1 MVHGPRYLAA
11 SIPVTTYALHI
22 YLNICTFTSPLPR
35 LTFRFGQLA
44 ESVAALWRLEH
55 ALRTQGRCGPPRGSE
70 GGGGDRVCRVE
81 GSEGECGRSELGR
94 GNLGLLQHVA
104 ERGEE
109 AGLRKGERRRVSEEM
124 RGRLGGMSSHLLV
137 GHRVDLP

>member
-1 MVHGPRYLAA
+1 MVLAFA
-11 SIPVTTYALHI
+11 YHIPHTLVVTFTTYI
-22 YLNICTFTSPLPR
+22 FTSLLPR

-44 ESVAALWRLEH
+44 ESVAALWRLEY

-109 AGLRKGERRRVSEEM
+109 AGLREGERRRERRDAREI
-124 RGRLGGMSSHLLV
+124 GGISSHLLV